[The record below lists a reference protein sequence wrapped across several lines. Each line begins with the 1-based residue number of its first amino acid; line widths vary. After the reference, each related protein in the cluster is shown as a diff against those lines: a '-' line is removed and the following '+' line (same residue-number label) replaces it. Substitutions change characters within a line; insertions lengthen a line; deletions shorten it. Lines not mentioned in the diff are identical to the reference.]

1 MQNTARRGSKQKLKQ
16 LPCDTGWFL
25 SHTSQIHSHSFLF
38 VMDWIM
44 LHVTLDSRDPLKS

>member
-1 MQNTARRGSKQKLKQ
+1 MQNTARRSKEKLKQ

-25 SHTSQIHSHSFLF
+25 SHASLIHYRSFFF

-44 LHVTLDSRDPLKS
+44 LHVTLDRRDPLKS